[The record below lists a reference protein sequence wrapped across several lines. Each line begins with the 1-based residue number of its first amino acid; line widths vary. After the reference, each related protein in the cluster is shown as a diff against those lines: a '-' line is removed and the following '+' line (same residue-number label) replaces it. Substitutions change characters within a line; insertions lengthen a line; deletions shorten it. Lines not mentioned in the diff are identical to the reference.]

1 MNPLLFGLANALG
14 GYMNSRNATYA
25 REQEEKRYQD
35 QLARDEAARQE
46 QQQYRDIQETK
57 DTRDM
62 LMRRDI
68 GGAENF
74 FAQAQQARDSMDEP
88 TALALGEKGNE
99 LLRRWQYPER
109 DLSYLKVT
117 PKHALENAAVYAKMG
132 IPAGTAER
140 AMGPA
145 GAALFADKF
154 RPQAPAQQPAPAM
167 TEAEVPSQPPP
178 PSPPGVQDWINPQ
191 APAGTNP
198 FRSPAEVF
206 SMTPLP
212 SPEMY
217 RKPDLNLIR
226 QNTQVSPFEEAYGR
240 LPGPVD
246 RTELVRTLVSGSS
259 AGLDKEGLGAIADLL
274 DPTNPVTRDKAG
286 ALENPYVQDL
296 KSSQAQRNLASADYQ
311 NAKTEMLPREML
323 VKEKDAETRAS
334 SAKSAAEK
342 READVE
348 LARRRIINSE
358 YLAQIA
364 ARRVDIYGRSVDERQ
379 AATAER
385 LAAMERD
392 AALDALKGAT
402 SAYSW
407 GLDNLGKT
415 LESYGR
421 GMLPDGTT
429 APTQQ
434 TANPSAPRAGEA
446 EAQKEIHKRLSIVNK
461 TTGEPDI
468 SASTIN
474 ALKRQGWT
482 YSQILAW
489 INSNPRSR

>member
-1 MNPLLFGLANALG
+1 
-14 GYMNSRNATYA
+14 MNSRNATYA

-35 QLARDEAARQE
+35 QLAREDAARQE
-46 QQQYRDIQETK
+46 QQQYRDIQDAK

-62 LMRRDI
+62 LMRRDLA
-68 GGAENF
+68 GAENF

-88 TALALGEKGNE
+88 TALQLGEKGNE

-117 PKHALENAAVYAKMG
+117 PKIALENAAVYAKMG
-132 IPAGTAER
+132 IPAGMAER

-154 RPQAPAQQPAPAM
+154 RPQAPVQQPAPAM

-217 RKPDLNLIR
+217 RKPDMNLIR
-226 QNTQVSPFEEAYGR
+226 QNTPVSPFEEAYGK
-240 LPGPVD
+240 LPGPVN
-246 RTELVRTLVSGSS
+246 RTEMVDALLKGS
-259 AGLDKEGLGAIADLL
+259 AGGLDKEGLAAIPEVL
-274 DPTNPVTRDKAG
+274 DPTNPITAETAGKFENSMARDYKRS
-286 ALENPYVQDL
+286 LTEKNF
-296 KSSQAQRNLASADYQ
+296 ASADYQ
-311 NAKTEMLPREML
+311 NAKKELLLPEL
-323 VKEKDAETRAS
+323 LIKEKDAETRAAN
-334 SAKSAAEK
+334 AKSAAEK
-342 READVE
+342 RDAEIA
-348 LARRRIINSE
+348 LAERRLANAE
-358 YLAQIA
+358 FLAQIA
-364 ARRVDIYGRSVDERQ
+364 SRRVDIYGRSVDDRR

-415 LESYGR
+415 MEGIGR

-429 APTQQ
+429 LPPATTQ
-434 TANPSAPRAGEA
+434 PG
-446 EAQKEIHKRLSIVNK
+446 QKV
-461 TTGEPDI
+461 
-468 SASTIN
+468 SASQYDRDVNRWRKDGVLSANGMFFPGKVVDQYIREN
-474 ALKRQGWT
+474 LKGHTTEQMWQKLRTRLGIQ
-482 YSQILAW
+482 
-489 INSNPRSR
+489 